1 MIIAKIKPLE
11 EVQAMIKDFKRI
23 LNVGCAGCTAICLA
37 GGQKEVETLNTK
49 LALSFKEEIASPLI
63 EGFTVERQCEVQ
75 FLAELDPMVED
86 YDALLSMACGAGV
99 QFLAE
104 RFPDM
109 KVFPAVNTTF
119 VGVNRD
125 IGWYEE
131 RCQCC
136 GECVLAITGGICPV
150 TMCAKVLF
158 NGPCGGSQDG
168 HCEVDKNIPCAWVNI
183 YKRLKAQGRLEQI
196 LSVFPARD
204 WKNQTQGTFVLEE
217 YQGRY
222 SYKDKEGSQK

>member
-1 MIIAKIKPLE
+1 MIIAKVKPLE
-11 EVQAMIKDFKRI
+11 EVKTLIKDFKRI
-23 LNVGCAGCTAICLA
+23 LTVGCAGCMAICLA

-49 LALSFKEEIASPLI
+49 LALSFKKDLTSPLI
-63 EGFTVERQCEVQ
+63 EGYTVERQCEPQ
-75 FLAELDPMVED
+75 FLDLLDLMVED
-86 YDALLSMACGAGV
+86 YDALISMACGAGI

-104 RFPDM
+104 RFPNM

-136 GECVLAITGGICPV
+136 GDCVLAFTGGICPV

-168 HCEVDKNIPCAWVNI
+168 HCEVDKNIPCAWVDI
-183 YKRLKAQGRLEQI
+183 YKRLKAQGRLDQI
-196 LSVFPARD
+196 LDVFPARD
-204 WKNQTQGTFVLEE
+204 WKNQTLGTFVLEE
-217 YQGRY
+217 FQARY
-222 SYKDKEGSQK
+222 SSKDNEGSQR

>member
-1 MIIAKIKPLE
+1 MIIAKVKPLE
-11 EVQAMIKDFKRI
+11 EVKTLIKGFKRI
-23 LNVGCAGCTAICLA
+23 LTVGCAGCTAICLA

-49 LALSFKEEIASPLI
+49 LALSFKKDLTSPLI
-63 EGFTVERQCEVQ
+63 EGYTVERQCEPQ
-75 FLAELDPMVED
+75 FLDLLDLMVED
-86 YDALLSMACGAGV
+86 YDALISMACGAGI

-104 RFPDM
+104 RFPKM

-136 GECVLAITGGICPV
+136 GDCVLAFTGGICPV

-168 HCEVDKNIPCAWVNI
+168 HCEVDKNIPCAWVDI
-183 YKRLKAQGRLEQI
+183 YKRLKAQGRLDQI
-196 LSVFPARD
+196 LDVFPARD
-204 WKNQTQGTFVLEE
+204 WKNQTLGTFVLEE
-217 YQGRY
+217 FQTRY
-222 SYKDKEGSQK
+222 SSKDNEGSQR

>member
-1 MIIAKIKPLE
+1 MIVAERKPLDE
-11 EVQAMIKDFKRI
+11 IRQLIKGYKKV
-23 LNVGCAGCTAICLA
+23 LTVGCGTCVAVCLA
-37 GGQKEVETLNTK
+37 GGEKEVGVLNAELK
-49 LALSFKEEIASPLI
+49 LSQRTEADPA
-63 EGFTVERQCEVQ
+63 GFGEATVQRQCDMEFLDEVQ
-75 FLAELDPMVED
+75 DIVGD
-86 YDALLSMACGAGV
+86 YDAILSMACGAGI
-99 QFLAE
+99 QFMAE
-104 RFPDM
+104 RYPDIP
-109 KVFPAVNTTF
+109 VLPGVNTVF
-119 VGVNRD
+119 IGVNKD
-125 IGWYEE
+125 VGWYEE
-131 RCQCC
+131 RCKAC
-136 GECVLAITGGICPV
+136 GNCALGVTGGICPV

-217 YQGRY
+217 YQDRY

>member
-11 EVQAMIKDFKRI
+11 EVHAMIKPFKRV
-23 LNVGCAGCTAICLA
+23 LNVGCAGCTAVCLA

-49 LALSFKEEIASPLI
+49 LELSFKDMRPSPLI
-63 EGFTVERQCEVQ
+63 EGFTVERQCEPQ
-75 FLAELDPMVED
+75 FLDALDTMVEE
-86 YDALLSMACGAGV
+86 YDALLSMACGAGI

-136 GECVLAITGGICPV
+136 GECVLGITGGICPV
-150 TMCAKVLF
+150 TMCAKGLF

-196 LSVFPARD
+196 LNVFPARD

-217 YQGRY
+217 YQDRY
-222 SYKDKEGSQK
+222 SYKDKEESQK